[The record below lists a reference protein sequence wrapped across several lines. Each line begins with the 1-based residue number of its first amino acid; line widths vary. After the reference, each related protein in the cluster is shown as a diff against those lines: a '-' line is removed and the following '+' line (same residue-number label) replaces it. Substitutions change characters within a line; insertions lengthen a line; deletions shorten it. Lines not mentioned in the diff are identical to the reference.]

1 MTTGIDRIKSNAP
14 GPALQ
19 SCNAHQMGNYDVQE
33 NVSQQNLL
41 NCLQVSL
48 TDKHKS
54 GIRQKQRDIDRISQG
69 NLQPFLN
76 FCV

>member
-19 SCNAHQMGNYDVQE
+19 ACNAHQMGNYDVPE
-33 NVSQQNLL
+33 NVNQQNLL

-48 TDKHKS
+48 TDKQNS
-54 GIRQKQRDIDRISQG
+54 GIRQKQPDIDRISQR
-69 NLQPFLN
+69 NLQTFMN

>member
-48 TDKHKS
+48 TDKHNS
-54 GIRQKQRDIDRISQG
+54 GIRQKQPDIDRISQG